1 MDYNSESHNVVNI
14 SDPIK
19 IERRI
24 SHYDDIIHWHESIEL
39 IYFLDGQCSVLNGD
53 EEMDVEKGNIFIINS
68 DYLHGVKCEM
78 NSAEY
83 IYMIIDHNYCEAMG
97 FPTSE
102 VTFQK
107 KLKSL
112 EIGELIVKIY
122 EEKLNKKAFYKE
134 GAKIYTLL
142 ILLDL
147 FRHYISEDDNQHKD
161 SNKITITKKIL
172 KYLKSN
178 YNRQITIT
186 DVETHCGYTKYYLSR
201 IFKEIR
207 GKTIMAQLNDI
218 RIDEAKRHLINSQ
231 LDINTIS
238 TLCGFDNQSYFGK
251 VFKKKVGCSPIEFR
265 KQKDF
270 YYIKRL

>member
-1 MDYNSESHNVVNI
+1 MDYNSESNNVINI
-14 SDPIK
+14 NDPIK

-24 SHYDDIIHWHESIEL
+24 SQYDDIIHWHENIEL
-39 IYFLDGQCSVLNGD
+39 LYFLDGRCSILNGD
-53 EEMDVEKGNIFIINS
+53 EEMEVNKGDLFVINS
-68 DYLHGVKCEM
+68 DYLHSVKCEI

-83 IYMIIDHNYCEAMG
+83 IFMIIDHSYCEAMG

-107 KLKSL
+107 KLKNR

-122 EEKLNKKAFYKE
+122 EEKLNKKAYYKE

-142 ILLDL
+142 ILLNL
-147 FRHYISEDDNQHKD
+147 FRNYISEADNHHKD
-161 SNKITITKKIL
+161 SNKITITKNII

-178 YNRQITIT
+178 YNRRITIT
-186 DVETHCGYTKYYLSR
+186 DVEAYCGYTKYYLSR

-218 RIDEAKRHLINSQ
+218 RVDEAKKHLINSQ

-238 TLCGFDNQSYFGK
+238 TICGFDNQSYFGK
-251 VFKKKVGCSPIEFR
+251 VFKKIVGCSPIEFR
-265 KQKDF
+265 KRKDF
-270 YYIKRL
+270 YYKK